1 MSFQDLLDELQ
12 RGLATLPADSIDAPV
27 TARRGAVLLLLEPTD
42 DEGGARILYTRRQA
56 HLSSHP
62 GQISFPG
69 GRVDPGESVVG
80 AALRE
85 ADEEVGLEPSSVEV
99 VGRLPAFY
107 IPPSRFWMSA
117 VVGVWRDPH
126 PLRAAEDEVAEI
138 LHVDIFS
145 LREEERWRAVP
156 LSAAGSTWAWQLND
170 GDLLWGATA
179 VVTSVLLDLALPG
192 WSDGHRPNDL
202 AADRVVRPW
211 ETVPVPGAPAPR
223 PRLGD
228 IASRQVITPTTPRG
242 ASEEIPPTEEDRRAW
257 ASGVAEGVQRL
268 LVQLEGRAGPVAVD
282 GPVVVLCGPGN
293 VGAVGRAAAEILR
306 TGGEDVVV
314 VEAAD
319 GIDGLDGDTLIG
331 ASVIVDAMVGRGLRG
346 LLADPLLGL
355 VRALRDVS
363 APIVAVDLPSGI
375 DPERGMVGET
385 VSADVTIT
393 APLLVPGHVA
403 GGAMP
408 FVADLYVVDRD
419 GLRRAEVVDR
429 PAEWGE

>member
-1 MSFQDLLDELQ
+1 MSMQPLLDELQ

-42 DEGGARILYTRRQA
+42 DDGGARILYTRRQA

-69 GRVDPGESVVG
+69 GRVDPGESVVD

-85 ADEEVGLEPSSVEV
+85 ADEEVGLDPTSVEV

-117 VVGVWRDPH
+117 VVGVWRRPH
-126 PLRAAEDEVAEI
+126 PLRAAEAEVAEI

-192 WSDGHRPNDL
+192 WSNGRRPNDL
-202 AADRVVRPW
+202 ADDRLVRPW
-211 ETVPVPGAPAPR
+211 ETLPVPGAPSPR

-228 IASRQVITPTTPRG
+228 IATRQVHTPTA
-242 ASEEIPPTEEDRRAW
+242 ASAGTEAPTHADQQAW
-257 ASGVAEGVQRL
+257 AGGVAEAVQRL
-268 LVQLEGRAGPVAVD
+268 LVQLEGRGGPVAVD
-282 GPVVVLCGPGN
+282 GPVVVLCGPGR
-293 VGAVGRAAAEILR
+293 VGAVGRAAADILR
-306 TGGEDVVV
+306 AGGEDVMV
-314 VEAAD
+314 VEAAG
-319 GIDGLDGDTLIG
+319 GIDGVDGDTLIG
-331 ASVIVDAMVGRGLRG
+331 ASIIVDALVGRGLRG

-355 VRALRDVS
+355 VRALRDVA